1 MLALLALAAFTTAS
15 ISPYLTDG
23 DDPPQAIH
31 FAVVAD
37 PHLYDPAL
45 ATAGSAL
52 AAGLAEDANL
62 IAHSGALFAH
72 VADALTDMSPRPAFV
87 IIPGD
92 LTRDGE
98 LSSHRL
104 AVARFA
110 RLKAAGIPVYV
121 VPGNHDIDNPEA
133 ARHDPAGGIDA
144 AGFAR
149 LYADFGYAGAL
160 ARDPH
165 SLSYLV
171 EPAPGYWLF
180 ALDSCRYGE
189 AAKQRIDGGRL
200 RPETLVWLRERLRQ
214 ARAQGKTVLAM
225 MHHGLVE
232 HVAGQGKYVPD
243 LVIEDWDAVGQ
254 ALAEEG
260 LQVVFTGHGHS
271 QDVTRRDWDR
281 TTFLVDIQTGS
292 LVAYPNP
299 YRLASL
305 DHAQHLSIRS
315 HRVEHLAV
323 DGQPAGG
330 DAYGD
335 FARDFG
341 YLAELDILSRQLEQR
356 STLPGQQ
363 RNELAPMLADALY
376 ANRAGDEL
384 PTLNTF
390 RQPMAM
396 AGSKIPDEATLGG
409 LILALW
415 HDLPPADND
424 LDIDLRGTP
433 ARVVADSTAA
443 RAD

>member
-15 ISPYLTDG
+15 IGPYLTAG
-23 DDPPQAIH
+23 DDSPQVVH
-31 FAVVAD
+31 FAVIAD

-45 ATAGSAL
+45 GTAGNTL

-62 IAHSGALFAH
+62 IAHSEALFTH
-72 VADALTDMSPRPAFV
+72 VANALTDMAPRPAFL

-104 AVARFA
+104 AVAQFA
-110 RLKAAGIPVYV
+110 RLEAAGIPVYV

-133 ARHDPAGGIDA
+133 ARHDRAGGIDA

-165 SLSYLV
+165 SLSYLA
-171 EPAPGYWLF
+171 EPAPGYWLL
-180 ALDSCRYGE
+180 AIDSCRYGE
-189 AAKQRIDGGRL
+189 SAKQRIDGGRL
-200 RPETLVWLRERLRQ
+200 RPETLAWLRSQLQR
-214 ARAQGKTVLAM
+214 ARAEGKTVLAM

-232 HVAGQGKYVPD
+232 HVAGQGRHVAD
-243 LVIEDWDAVGQ
+243 LLIEDWDRVGQ
-254 ALAEEG
+254 DLAAEG
-260 LQVVFTGHGHS
+260 LRVVFTGHGHS

-281 TTFLVDIQTGS
+281 GTFLIDVETGS
-292 LVAYPNP
+292 LVSYPNP
-299 YRLASL
+299 YRLVTL

-323 DGQPAGG
+323 DGHPSGRNAF
-330 DAYGD
+330 AD

-341 YLAELDILSRQLEQR
+341 YLAELDILATQLETR
-356 STLPGQQ
+356 STLPSQQ
-363 RNELAPMLADALY
+363 RNELAPMLADALF

-384 PTLNTF
+384 PTLDAF
-390 RQPMAM
+390 RQPIAM
-396 AGSKIPDEATLGG
+396 AGSKIPDEATIGG

-433 ARVVADSTAA
+433 ARVVADTTAV
-443 RAD
+443 RTD